1 MTKSR
6 EEYQHFISTEPVVI
20 DCLMDIIESHD
31 ELNWDRL
38 GLDVLVEDKDVYLN
52 DFLEGEEHNGE
63 DDTGVINPIGRV
75 SEEKHPKEN
84 LLIYFYVCIMAIK
97 NRADYE
103 RMRKEEDDKKAGCD
117 NDNKMGSTRRSR
129 GENSDNAER
138 PLSDAQ
144 PST

>member
-52 DFLEGEEHNGE
+52 DFLEGEEHNGQLKIE
-63 DDTGVINPIGRV
+63 Q
-75 SEEKHPKEN
+75 
-84 LLIYFYVCIMAIK
+84 IM
-97 NRADYE
+97 N
-103 RMRKEEDDKKAGCD
+103 G
-117 NDNKMGSTRRSR
+117 
-129 GENSDNAER
+129 
-138 PLSDAQ
+138 
-144 PST
+144 